1 VNVVFYLGGIVGD
14 KMQSAMRT
22 KIENGVKPRQTK
34 DAIIT
39 RQNKYRDPASNKEQF
54 VGDER
59 NRWCTHQ
66 F

>member
-1 VNVVFYLGGIVGD
+1 VDVVFYLGGIVGD

-39 RQNKYRDPASNKEQF
+39 RQNKKRSSEQ
-54 VGDER
+54 
-59 NRWCTHQ
+59 
-66 F
+66 